1 MKVTSP
7 VILKFVVDVAI
18 FKSKESHPEDVKD
31 LLLRLNRTVLVLIFL
46 TIYGKI

>member
-31 LLLRLNRTVLVLIFL
+31 LLLRLNRTCIDLFNNL
-46 TIYGKI
+46 